1 MSKCYFDNLEKDII
15 DCKYIVL
22 QNVLNEIKDNLIM
35 LYKQSKKELDEYFD
49 IEFIIQKLNNNVF
62 PFEDFIS
69 LIDYIIDMIILL
81 QAPIRNKD
89 TLEKWN
95 TLKVLSTNDIDS
107 IELDK
112 SESEIYKME
121 YGIIYANTATKAIKI
136 ILDEIVII
144 KNDILIA
151 LAN

>member
-107 IELDK
+107 LESD
-112 SESEIYKME
+112 SESYKME

-136 ILDEIVII
+136 ILDEIVCI
-144 KNDILIA
+144 KNYIMNVLQ
-151 LAN
+151 N